1 MMKGFENYEKL
12 VQVYYCTVELK
23 KQGTPP
29 PYYIYIYTVPT
40 PLTSKP
46 SAIYGNNPLILREEY
61 IMQLLNAISAT
72 ITVGLNSVIKAL
84 SATDDVLDVVNI
96 QTLKTKNDI
105 LEESDI
111 TQEMLDDKYR
121 RTLTPLK
128 LK

>member
-1 MMKGFENYEKL
+1 
-12 VQVYYCTVELK
+12 
-23 KQGTPP
+23 
-29 PYYIYIYTVPT
+29 
-40 PLTSKP
+40 
-46 SAIYGNNPLILREEY
+46 
-61 IMQLLNAISAT
+61 MQLLNAISAT